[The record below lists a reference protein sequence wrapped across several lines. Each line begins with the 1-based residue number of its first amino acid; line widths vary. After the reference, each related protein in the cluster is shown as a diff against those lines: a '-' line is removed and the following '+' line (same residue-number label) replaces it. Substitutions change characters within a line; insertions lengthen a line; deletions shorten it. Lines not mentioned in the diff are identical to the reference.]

1 MTRPAWYQDL
11 AAPYPG
17 QVVIVSVVLFVLALV
32 VGAVAAM
39 SLLGRLPRNRFAG
52 VRTTEAMRDDET
64 FTLAN
69 RVAGPTTAASA
80 LVLAIGAV
88 AALAL
93 SGIAAVVGVVVA
105 LVAALFIAAAGGSI
119 GARAAAA
126 VPPPAEADGCGSS
139 CISCSLKDACQPS

>member
-1 MTRPAWYQDL
+1 MTRPGWNQDL
-11 AAPYPG
+11 DAPYPG
-17 QVVIVSVVLFVLALV
+17 RVVIVSVVLFVLAVV
-32 VGAVAAM
+32 VGTVAVA

-52 VRTTEAMRDDET
+52 VRTAEAMRDDES
-64 FTLAN
+64 FVLAN

-80 LVLAIGAV
+80 LVLAIGGT

-93 SGIAAVVGVVVA
+93 SGVLAMVAVAVSVVA
-105 LVAALFIAAAGGSI
+105 AALISAAGGSI

-126 VPPPAEADGCGSS
+126 TAPAEEQGCGQS

>member
-17 QVVIVSVVLFVLALV
+17 EVVIVAVVLFVLALV
-32 VGAVAAM
+32 VGAVAAL

-52 VRTTEAMRDDET
+52 VRTADAMRDEEA
-64 FTLAN
+64 FVLAN

-80 LVLAIGAV
+80 LVLALGAV
-88 AALAL
+88 AAVAL
-93 SGIAAVVGVVVA
+93 SGVSALVAVVVA
-105 LVAALFIAAAGGSI
+105 LAAALFIAAAGGSI

-126 VPPPAEADGCGSS
+126 VPKPAEADGCGQS